1 MKEASLMK
9 LLKLLFVCIFST
21 LLLVSTLVGKA
32 EFTKKEGK
40 PCNYCHSKGQE
51 LNEVGKCYEKTKN
64 LAECKT
70 PEPKPVKE
78 PKSERP
84 DDGSSR

>member
-1 MKEASLMK
+1 MKA
-9 LLKLLFVCIFST
+9 LKLFFLVVLSIFLS
-21 LLLVSTLVGKA
+21 VSVLSGKA

-40 PCNYCHSKGQE
+40 PCNYCHTKGRE

-64 LAECKT
+64 LADCKT

-78 PKSERP
+78 PKPEQP
-84 DDGSSR
+84 DDVAGR